1 MKTKFFFLLCAI
13 WGIALMF
20 SGCSFIPDIQ
30 NTGNN
35 SAAADGTITVGN
47 YLTVKDVDSRL
58 TLLNNMD
65 TLSAN
70 GLYYASWTMGSSEP
84 YENSDGETVD
94 LYDAQLYLLAGE
106 YKDAEAALDN
116 QTAWL
121 DAAKTNYDVS
131 TEEEITCNN
140 QLYTLITY
148 NCVKEENPY
157 ARGVSAFGVY
167 KECAVC
173 IELTCREGFE
183 EDLNRILVDFLEHC
197 GYDG

>member
-1 MKTKFFFLLCAI
+1 MKTKFFFLLCAV
-13 WGIALMF
+13 WSIALILG
-20 SGCSFIPDIQ
+20 GCSFIPDIQ

-35 SAAADGTITVGN
+35 SAAADGTVTVGN

-140 QLYTLITY
+140 QPYTLITY

-197 GYDG
+197 GYGG